1 MTGDHGMSTG
11 YDYGNARLAGLR
23 SRLPDAGLLRRL
35 GHAAGPAEL
44 LVLLMQEPDWR
55 SLGRSPGEPV
65 PGGRA
70 AVDDLV
76 DRWRATRLGAL
87 LGYYE
92 PPVRRLVEALVLP
105 LDAERLVALLRRRR
119 AGHPVEAIAR
129 TLSRGALLDEA
140 TLARLAGLP
149 TDAALLRALG
159 PTGVVSEGAAAALG
173 ASAVAAASAATP
185 EERAAATEAAL
196 RAAIERW
203 GGGRAGGGG
212 GGRGGGGPAPPAA
225 VVRALLAAEAADRDA
240 VAAELAAAGP
250 ASAAVL
256 ERAMCLSRWAAL
268 DRRAHRD
275 PLGIGPVAAYVAAVE
290 LAAIRLRAV
299 GARIA
304 GAWREED
311 ASRFL
316 AAVAGA

>member
-1 MTGDHGMSTG
+1 MSTG

-35 GHAAGPAEL
+35 GQAAGPAEL

-55 SLGRSPGEPV
+55 SLGRSPAEPF

-76 DRWRATRLGAL
+76 DRWRASRLGAL

-119 AGHPVEAIAR
+119 AGQPAEAIAR

-140 TLARLAGLP
+140 TLARLAGMP
-149 TDAALLRALG
+149 TDALLLRALG

-173 ASAVAAASAATP
+173 ASAEAAASSGTP

-196 RAAIERW
+196 RAAIERSRRD
-203 GGGRAGGGG
+203 RAD
-212 GGRGGGGPAPPAA
+212 GRGGDAA
-225 VVRALLAAEAADRDA
+225 AVRALLAVEAADRDA
-240 VAAELAAAGP
+240 VAAELTTAGP
-250 ASAAVL
+250 ASAAIL

-299 GARIA
+299 GARVG

-316 AAVAGA
+316 APATGA

>member
-1 MTGDHGMSTG
+1 MSTG

-140 TLARLAGLP
+140 TLARLAGMP

-159 PTGVVSEGAAAALG
+159 PIGVVSEGAAAALG

-196 RAAIERW
+196 QAAIERSRRN
-203 GGGRAGGGG
+203 RAA
-212 GGRGGGGPAPPAA
+212 GRGADAA
-225 VVRALLAAEAADRDA
+225 AVRALLAAEAADRDA
-240 VAAELAAAGP
+240 VAAELAVAGP

-311 ASRFL
+311 ASQFL